1 MSSPSQQVRC
11 TCFVPTVM
19 KLTRNTSSE
28 KLLGNAFSDLSD
40 ALYDIA
46 DRFEFLGNI
55 VRMYPATAQ
64 TLTAHQ
70 GPLHVKIELMLPMDC
85 LPQLHALGWPDD
97 EIKVER
103 LR

>member
-11 TCFVPTVM
+11 TCFVPTAM
-19 KLTRNTSSE
+19 SLTSNSSSE
-28 KLLGNAFSDLSD
+28 ELLGNAFSDLSD
-40 ALYDIA
+40 TLYDIA

-64 TLTAHQ
+64 TLTARP
-70 GPLHVKIELMLPMDC
+70 GPLHVKVELVLPTDC